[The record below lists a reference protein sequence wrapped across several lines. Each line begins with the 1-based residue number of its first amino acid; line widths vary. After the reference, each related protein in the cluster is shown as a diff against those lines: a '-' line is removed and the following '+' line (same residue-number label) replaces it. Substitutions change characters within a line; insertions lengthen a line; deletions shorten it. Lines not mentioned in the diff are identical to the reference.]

1 MSEVFMVPDNNRN
14 NSNQL
19 DSSLLLASMM
29 NNGGFGGNG
38 NWMWIIFLFFL
49 EPMMRNG
56 WFGNNGF
63 NGNGGF
69 GGFSGL
75 TNTIDNTAGREL
87 LMQAINGNGSA
98 IQNLANSFNT
108 SVQNIQQA
116 ICGVNNSIT
125 QLSGQVGMSA
135 QQTINALQLGNQA
148 LGAQLAECCCTLRT
162 VITQGNY
169 ENQIATL
176 QQTNTIQ
183 EGQNFINRSI
193 ERGFCDTNYALRDQ
207 TCQIT
212 SAIQNSTQQIKDAGT
227 IQIQAILTKL
237 DNMERAGLMDKI
249 DSLREQNSLLRT
261 NSNIREQNYATQQ
274 MIGAAIT
281 PIANQLAEIKCAQPN
296 TVTVPYYPFNITPA
310 CCCNGNNPYNYGNGN
325 ACGCQN
331 QFWY

>member
-162 VITQGNY
+162 VIT
-169 ENQIATL
+169 
-176 QQTNTIQ
+176 
-183 EGQNFINRSI
+183 
-193 ERGFCDTNYALRDQ
+193 
-207 TCQIT
+207 
-212 SAIQNSTQQIKDAGT
+212 
-227 IQIQAILTKL
+227 
-237 DNMERAGLMDKI
+237 
-249 DSLREQNSLLRT
+249 
-261 NSNIREQNYATQQ
+261 
-274 MIGAAIT
+274 
-281 PIANQLAEIKCAQPN
+281 
-296 TVTVPYYPFNITPA
+296 
-310 CCCNGNNPYNYGNGN
+310 
-325 ACGCQN
+325 
-331 QFWY
+331 